1 MQNRWRSIALGLML
15 IVGSVLFLDGGRA
28 HPRTGTQMGLGTPEY
43 FETFIHHV
51 QHTPTWEVMHTKIL
65 SGPVLWAIAAAAFM
79 VGIKRQGARGWQEA
93 GSVCFAIGATCWIV
107 AFLFD
112 GYAAPYVAQQW
123 AAASDAV
130 LAKSILVIFGMN
142 QTMVIKSGLASWI
155 LMGVGTASLGVV
167 LLRSQ
172 VLSPVRSH
180 SLGWVAV
187 ALGTWPLLAWAT
199 GIFSPG
205 PFTSAWWNP
214 TAILTAVWYAALGT
228 QLIFL
233 RTHEQ

>member
-1 MQNRWRSIALGLML
+1 MTSKWISVSLGLML
-15 IVGSVLFLDGGRA
+15 IVGSMLFLDGGRA
-28 HPRTGTQMGLGTPEY
+28 HPKTGKQMGLGTPAY
-43 FETFIHHV
+43 FETFIQHV
-51 QHTPTWEVMHTKIL
+51 QHTPTWEAMHTKIL

-79 VGIKRQGARGWQEA
+79 LTIKRSGVRGWQEVGA
-93 GSVCFAIGATCWIV
+93 VSFAIGASCWV
-107 AFLFD
+107 MAFLFD

-130 LAKSILVIFGMN
+130 LAKSILVMFGMN

-155 LMGVGTASLGVV
+155 LIGVGTASLGVV
-167 LLRSQ
+167 LLRAQ
-172 VLSPVRSH
+172 VLSRISSQVF
-180 SLGWVAV
+180 GWLAV

-214 TAILTAVWYAALGT
+214 TAILTALWYAAFGT

-233 RTHEQ
+233 RSQEQ